1 MLEFL
6 KCSYSHHPNRTYSG
20 PLSSNGSVLS
30 DGFLFVLVLYLLAD
44 VYLDASPLLAPY
56 LGRSSKPFLE
66 VPTKQLSATE
76 LQNIQEQGTYPDPYS
91 RPSLYLS
98 NPHGVSWQKVFQLMA
113 RALEQC
119 FKCNC
124 ESWICKS

>member
-66 VPTKQLSATE
+66 CQ
-76 LQNIQEQGTYPDPYS
+76 
-91 RPSLYLS
+91 RS
-98 NPHGVSWQKVFQLMA
+98 NFQLQSFKIF
-113 RALEQC
+113 RSKELKSRSIFQTQSIFEQSPWC
-119 FKCNC
+119 FLAKGLSPCG
-124 ESWICKS
+124 KSSVSNISVNHRYVDPDS

>member
-6 KCSYSHHPNRTYSG
+6 KGSYSHHPNRTYSG
-20 PLSSNGSVLS
+20 LLSSNGSVLS
-30 DGFLFVLVLYLLAD
+30 DGFLFVLILYLLAD

-76 LQNIQEQGTYPDPYS
+76 LQNIQEQGT
-91 RPSLYLS
+91 
-98 NPHGVSWQKVFQLMA
+98 
-113 RALEQC
+113 
-119 FKCNC
+119 
-124 ESWICKS
+124 